1 MIAFY
6 IIVWLICSYIAAG
19 WLIHDDEDMR
29 ENYGIAFAAG
39 LISWPLLFGVMAIT
53 WIFSHISKP
62 ALFIAGIMDSFTK
75 QDIEDETGH

>member
-1 MIAFY
+1 MIVFC

-19 WLIHDDEDMR
+19 WLIHDDEGMR

-62 ALFIAGIMDSFTK
+62 ALFIAGIMDSFSK
-75 QDIEDETGH
+75 PDIGDKTEH

>member
-1 MIAFY
+1 MIVFY

-19 WLIHDDEDMR
+19 WLIHDDEGMR

-62 ALFIAGIMDSFTK
+62 ALFIAGIMDSFSK
-75 QDIEDETGH
+75 PDIGDKTEH